1 MSWKLF
7 VRAIAYLALALAGCR
22 GDSTGTPPPG
32 VRGLLAS
39 DESTDDSP
47 QFSDWSPPVNVGPV
61 VNTRFA
67 DTDPFLSKDGLSLYF
82 VAGQG
87 RGGSGLR
94 DIWVSQ
100 RTGTTDP
107 WGPPH
112 NLGPTV
118 NSAGQENAP
127 TLSLDGHC
135 LYFAS
140 NRAGLAG
147 FGGFDLYVSRRH
159 DKRDDFG
166 WEAPVNLG
174 SGINTAADETDA
186 AFFED
191 EATGAT
197 ILYFASNRLGGPG
210 GDDIYA
216 STRQLDGTFG
226 PAALVAELSTPFNDM
241 QPAIRRD
248 GLELFL
254 GSDRPGTNG
263 ASDVWVAT
271 RASTADPWSAPV
283 NLGSAVNSPP
293 RPPDVEQSNDFRP
306 ALSFDGTTLYFASA
320 LRPGN
325 VSDMFDIWVT
335 TRTRLREPH
344 SLREGP

>member
-1 MSWKLF
+1 MHRTF
-7 VRAIAYLALALAGCR
+7 IAPAIGCLALALASCR
-22 GDSTGTPPPG
+22 ADSLGSTPTLAP
-32 VRGLLAS
+32 GLLAS
-39 DESTDDSP
+39 EEADNPP
-47 QFSDWSPPVNVGPV
+47 QFSDWSAPVNLGPV
-61 VNTRFA
+61 VNTRFV
-67 DTDPFLSKDGLSLYF
+67 DSDPFISKDGLSLYF

-100 RTGTTDP
+100 RTSTTDP
-107 WGPPH
+107 WGPPQ

-118 NSAGQENAP
+118 NSAGQENSP
-127 TLSLDGHC
+127 TLSLDGHR

-140 NRAGLAG
+140 NRAGATSL
-147 FGGFDLYVSRRH
+147 GGFDLYVSRRR

-174 SGINTAADETDA
+174 SAVNTAADETDA

-197 ILYFASNRLGGPG
+197 ILYFASNRPGGPG
-210 GDDIYA
+210 GNDIYA
-216 STRQLDGTFG
+216 STLLPDGTFG
-226 PAALVAELSTPFNDM
+226 PALLVAELSTPLDDM

-263 ASDVWVAT
+263 ASDLWVAT
-271 RASTADPWSAPV
+271 RASTTDLWSTPV
-283 NLGSAVNSPP
+283 NLGPVVNSPP

-306 ALSFDGTTLYFASA
+306 ALSFDGTALYFASA

-325 VSDMFDIWVT
+325 GSGMFDLWVS
-335 TRTRLREPH
+335 TRTRLKEPH
-344 SLREGP
+344 

>member
-1 MSWKLF
+1 MHRTF
-7 VRAIAYLALALAGCR
+7 IGPAIGCLALALASCR
-22 GDSTGTPPPG
+22 ADSLGSTPTLAP
-32 VRGLLAS
+32 GLLAS
-39 DESTDDSP
+39 EEADNPP
-47 QFSDWSPPVNVGPV
+47 QFSDWSAPVNLGPV
-61 VNTRFA
+61 VNTRFV
-67 DTDPFLSKDGLSLYF
+67 DSDPFISKDGLSLYF

-100 RTGTTDP
+100 RTSTTDP
-107 WGPPH
+107 WGPPQ

-118 NSAGQENAP
+118 NSAGQENSP
-127 TLSLDGHC
+127 TLSLDGHR

-140 NRAGLAG
+140 NRAGATSL
-147 FGGFDLYVSRRH
+147 GGFDLYVSRRR

-174 SGINTAADETDA
+174 SAVNTAADETDA

-197 ILYFASNRLGGPG
+197 ILYFASNRPGGPG
-210 GDDIYA
+210 GNDIYA
-216 STRQLDGTFG
+216 STLLPDGTFG
-226 PAALVAELSTPFNDM
+226 PALLVAELSTPFDDM

-263 ASDVWVAT
+263 ASDLWVAT
-271 RASTADPWSAPV
+271 RASTTDLWSTPV
-283 NLGSAVNSPP
+283 NLGPRSRTSQGGSV
-293 RPPDVEQSNDFRP
+293 RPPLRSAWEVSP
-306 ALSFDGTTLYFASA
+306 A
-320 LRPGN
+320 
-325 VSDMFDIWVT
+325 
-335 TRTRLREPH
+335 
-344 SLREGP
+344 

>member
-1 MSWKLF
+1 MRSTF
-7 VRAIAYLALALAGCR
+7 FIPIIGYLALALSGCR
-22 GDSTGTPPPG
+22 GDSLGSTPTSAP
-32 VRGLLAS
+32 GLLAS
-39 DESTDDSP
+39 EQADNP
-47 QFSDWSPPVNVGPV
+47 PRFSDWSAPVNLGPV
-61 VNTRFA
+61 VNTRFTDA
-67 DTDPFLSKDGLSLYF
+67 DPFISKDGLSLYF

-100 RTGTTDP
+100 RTSTTDP
-107 WGPPH
+107 WGPPR

-118 NSAGQENAP
+118 NSAGQENSP
-127 TLSLDGHC
+127 TLSLDGHR

-140 NRAGLAG
+140 NRAGATS
-147 FGGFDLYVSRRH
+147 FGGFDLYVSRRR

-174 SGINTAADETDA
+174 NAVNTAADETDA
-186 AFFED
+186 TFFED
-191 EATGAT
+191 EATGST

-210 GDDIYA
+210 GNDIYA
-216 STRQLDGTFG
+216 STLQPDGTFA
-226 PAALVAELSTPFNDM
+226 PAVLVAELSTPYDDM

-254 GSDRPGTNG
+254 GSDRPGTSG
-263 ASDVWVAT
+263 ASDLWVAT
-271 RASTADPWSAPV
+271 RVSTTDPWSTPV
-283 NLGSAVNSPP
+283 SLGSVVNSPP
-293 RPPDVEQSNDFRP
+293 RPPDVEQSNDSRP

-325 VSDMFDIWVT
+325 VSDMFDIWVS
-335 TRTRLREPH
+335 TRTRLKEPH
-344 SLREGP
+344 